1 MTLAM
6 TRAEREAFLAGVHV
20 GVLAVA
26 DPGHGPLTVPVWYA
40 YEPGGTVDVITDTG
54 SRKAERMR
62 AAGRV
67 SLCAQTETPPYQ
79 YVSVEGP
86 LTTLGAAVGD
96 EERRAMAYRYL
107 GSEIGDLY
115 LEATTEDATRSVVF
129 RMTPER
135 WRTTD
140 FNKQFG

>member
-1 MTLAM
+1 VTLAM
-6 TRAEREAFLAGVHV
+6 TREEREAFLAGVHV
-20 GVLAVA
+20 GILAVA
-26 DPGHGPLTVPVWYA
+26 DPGHGPLTMPVWYA
-40 YEPGGTVDVITDTG
+40 YEPGGTVDIITDTG

-67 SLCAQTETPPYQ
+67 SLCAQNETPPYQ

-86 LTTLGAAVGD
+86 LTALGAAPGA

-107 GSEIGDLY
+107 GQEMGDLY
-115 LEATTEDATRSVVF
+115 LEATAEDADRSVMF

-135 WRTTD
+135 WLTTD
-140 FNKQFG
+140 FAKRFG